1 VNRAIDLARLRTG
14 ERPALAAAI
23 AAAGLV
29 CFPTDTVYGIGGV
42 VSPATGRAIAQVKG
56 RRADKPLQVVYPTLE
71 LLLDGVALSPA
82 VADAARRLLPGPFT
96 LVVPYPDGM
105 TFPPCGLVTW
115 PAAGAEG
122 GPDHGDEG
130 DPDHGDEGDPDV
142 SGEGGCRESSPGGRA
157 APAVVR
163 TLGVRVP
170 AWPSAARALARLPF
184 PLLASSANPSGEH
197 DPVSLSDV
205 APGVRAACDLLLDA
219 GRASGVSSTV
229 LDLSGLQAGR
239 GFRVLRPGA
248 VGIAE
253 IAAILASY
261 EG

>member
-1 VNRAIDLARLRTG
+1 MKRAIDLARLRSG
-14 ERPALAAAI
+14 ERTALVAAI

-42 VSPATGRAIAQVKG
+42 VSPATGRAIARVKG

-71 LLLDGVALSPA
+71 LLLAGVALSPA

-96 LVVPYPDGM
+96 LVVPYPDGV
-105 TFPPCGLVTW
+105 TFPPFGLVAW
-115 PAAGAEG
+115 PAADDAADDGVEG
-122 GPDHGDEG
+122 GPRK
-130 DPDHGDEGDPDV
+130 V
-142 SGEGGCRESSPGGRA
+142 SPSAGA

-170 AWPSAARALARLPF
+170 AWPPAARALARLPF
-184 PLLASSANPSGEH
+184 PLLASSANPSGAH
-197 DPVSLSDV
+197 DPVGLSDV

-219 GRASGVSSTV
+219 GPTSGVSSTV

-248 VGIAE
+248 VGTAE
-253 IAAILASY
+253 IAAILAS
-261 EG
+261 

>member
-1 VNRAIDLARLRTG
+1 MNRAIDLARLRTG

-56 RRADKPLQVVYPTLE
+56 RRADKPLQVVYPTLG

-105 TFPPCGLVTW
+105 TFPPFGLATW
-115 PAAGAEG
+115 PAAGG
-122 GPDHGDEG
+122 
-130 DPDHGDEGDPDV
+130 EGDPDV
-142 SGEGGCRESSPGGRA
+142 GGEA

-170 AWPSAARALARLPF
+170 VWPSAARALARLPF
-184 PLLASSANPSGEH
+184 PLLASSANTSGER
-197 DPVSLSDV
+197 DPASLPEV

-219 GRASGVSSTV
+219 GPTSGVSSTV
-229 LDLSGLQAGR
+229 LDLSGLETGR

>member
-1 VNRAIDLARLRTG
+1 VNRAVDLARLRSG
-14 ERPALAAAI
+14 ERTALVAAI

-42 VSPATGRAIAQVKG
+42 VSPATGRAIARAKG
-56 RRADKPLQVVYPTLE
+56 RRADRPLQVVYPTLE
-71 LLLDGVALSPA
+71 LLLAGVALSPA

-96 LVVPYPDGM
+96 LVVPYPDGV
-105 TFPPCGLVTW
+105 TFPPFGLVAW
-115 PAAGAEG
+115 PAADGAADGAGGGPDDGGEGSPREG
-122 GPDHGDEG
+122 GP
-130 DPDHGDEGDPDV
+130 
-142 SGEGGCRESSPGGRA
+142 GGGA

-170 AWPSAARALARLPF
+170 AWPPAARALARLPF

-197 DPVSLSDV
+197 DPVGLSDV

-219 GRASGVSSTV
+219 GPTSGVSSTV

-248 VGIAE
+248 VGTAE
-253 IAAILASY
+253 IAAILAS
-261 EG
+261 

>member
-1 VNRAIDLARLRTG
+1 VNRAIDLARLRSG
-14 ERPALAAAI
+14 ERTALAAAI

-42 VSPATGRAIAQVKG
+42 VSPATGRAIARAKG
-56 RRADKPLQVVYPTLE
+56 RRADRPLQVVYPTLE
-71 LLLDGVALSPA
+71 LLLAGVALSPA

-96 LVVPYPDGM
+96 LVVPYPDGV
-105 TFPPCGLVTW
+105 TFPPFGLVAW
-115 PAAGAEG
+115 PAADGAGGGPDDGGEGSPREG
-122 GPDHGDEG
+122 GP
-130 DPDHGDEGDPDV
+130 
-142 SGEGGCRESSPGGRA
+142 GGGA
-157 APAVVR
+157 APTVVR

-170 AWPSAARALARLPF
+170 AWPPAARALVRLPF

-197 DPVSLSDV
+197 DPVGLSDV

-219 GRASGVSSTV
+219 GPTSGVSSTV

-248 VGIAE
+248 VGSAE
-253 IAAILASY
+253 IAAILAS
-261 EG
+261 

>member
-1 VNRAIDLARLRTG
+1 MNRAIDLTRLGTG

-56 RRADKPLQVVYPTLE
+56 RRAEKPLQVVYPTLE
-71 LLLDGVALSPA
+71 SLLDGVALSPA

-105 TFPPCGLVTW
+105 TFPPFGLVTW
-115 PAAGAEG
+115 PAAGG
-122 GPDHGDEG
+122 K
-130 DPDHGDEGDPDV
+130 GDPDV
-142 SGEGGCRESSPGGRA
+142 GGESGYPEGGPGGGA

-197 DPVSLSDV
+197 DPVSLPDV

-219 GRASGVSSTV
+219 GPTSGVSSTV

-253 IAAILASY
+253 IAAVLASY

>member
-1 VNRAIDLARLRTG
+1 MNRAIDLARLRSG
-14 ERPALAAAI
+14 ERTALAAAI

-42 VSPATGRAIAQVKG
+42 VSPATGRAIARAKG
-56 RRADKPLQVVYPTLE
+56 RRADRPLQVVYPTLE
-71 LLLDGVALSPA
+71 LLLAGVALSPA

-96 LVVPYPDGM
+96 LVVPYPDGV
-105 TFPPCGLVTW
+105 TFPPFGLVAW
-115 PAAGAEG
+115 PAADGAGGGPDDGGEGSPREG
-122 GPDHGDEG
+122 GP
-130 DPDHGDEGDPDV
+130 
-142 SGEGGCRESSPGGRA
+142 GGGA
-157 APAVVR
+157 APTVVR

-170 AWPSAARALARLPF
+170 AWPPAARALARLPF

-197 DPVSLSDV
+197 DPVGLSDV

-219 GRASGVSSTV
+219 GPTSGVSSTV

-248 VGIAE
+248 VGSAE
-253 IAAILASY
+253 IAAILAS
-261 EG
+261 

>member
-1 VNRAIDLARLRTG
+1 VNRAIDLARLRSG
-14 ERPALAAAI
+14 ERTALVAAI

-42 VSPATGRAIAQVKG
+42 VSPATGRAIARAKG
-56 RRADKPLQVVYPTLE
+56 RPADKPLQVVYPTLE
-71 LLLDGVALSPA
+71 LLLAGVALSPA

-96 LVVPYPDGM
+96 LVVPYPDDV
-105 TFPPCGLVTW
+105 TFPPCGLVAW
-115 PAAGAEG
+115 PAADGAGGGPAEGAGGGPREG
-122 GPDHGDEG
+122 GP
-130 DPDHGDEGDPDV
+130 
-142 SGEGGCRESSPGGRA
+142 GGGAE
-157 APAVVR
+157 PAVVR

-170 AWPSAARALARLPF
+170 AWPPAARALARLPF

-197 DPVSLSDV
+197 DPVGLSDV

-219 GRASGVSSTV
+219 GPTSGVSSTV

-248 VGIAE
+248 VGTADIV
-253 IAAILASY
+253 AILAS
-261 EG
+261 

>member
-1 VNRAIDLARLRTG
+1 VNRAVDLAHLRSG
-14 ERPALAAAI
+14 ERTALVAAI

-42 VSPATGRAIAQVKG
+42 VSPATGRAITRAKG
-56 RRADKPLQVVYPTLE
+56 RRADRPLQVVYPTLE
-71 LLLDGVALSPA
+71 LLLAGVALSPA

-96 LVVPYPDGM
+96 LVVPYPDGV
-105 TFPPCGLVTW
+105 TFPPFGLVAW
-115 PAAGAEG
+115 PAADGAGGGPDDGGEGSPREG
-122 GPDHGDEG
+122 GP
-130 DPDHGDEGDPDV
+130 
-142 SGEGGCRESSPGGRA
+142 GGGA
-157 APAVVR
+157 APTVVR

-170 AWPSAARALARLPF
+170 AWPPAARALARLPF

-197 DPVSLSDV
+197 DPVGLSDV

-219 GRASGVSSTV
+219 GPTSGVSSTV

-248 VGIAE
+248 VGSAE
-253 IAAILASY
+253 IAAILAS
-261 EG
+261 

>member
-1 VNRAIDLARLRTG
+1 MNRAVDLAHLRSG
-14 ERPALAAAI
+14 ERTALVAAI

-42 VSPATGRAIAQVKG
+42 VSPATGRAITRAKG
-56 RRADKPLQVVYPTLE
+56 RRADRPLQVVYPTLE
-71 LLLDGVALSPA
+71 LLLAGVALSPA

-96 LVVPYPDGM
+96 LVVPYPDGV
-105 TFPPCGLVTW
+105 TFPPFGLVAW
-115 PAAGAEG
+115 PAADGAGGGPDDGGEGSPREG
-122 GPDHGDEG
+122 GP
-130 DPDHGDEGDPDV
+130 
-142 SGEGGCRESSPGGRA
+142 GGGA
-157 APAVVR
+157 APTVVR

-170 AWPSAARALARLPF
+170 AWPPAARALARLPF

-197 DPVSLSDV
+197 DPVGLSDV

-219 GRASGVSSTV
+219 GPTSGVSSTV

-248 VGIAE
+248 VGSAE
-253 IAAILASY
+253 IAAILAS
-261 EG
+261 

>member
-1 VNRAIDLARLRTG
+1 MNRAIDLARLQTG

-71 LLLDGVALSPA
+71 LLFDGVALSPA
-82 VADAARRLLPGPFT
+82 VTDAARRLLPGPFT

-115 PAAGAEG
+115 PAAGGEG
-122 GPDHGDEG
+122 G
-130 DPDHGDEGDPDV
+130 PDV
-142 SGEGGCRESSPGGRA
+142 SGEGGYRESSLGGGA
-157 APAVVR
+157 PPAVVR

-239 GFRVLRPGA
+239 GFRVLRSGA
-248 VGIAE
+248 VGTAE